1 MIGEGW
7 VRLRRVFLFPVVD
20 DVGDGF
26 PDALSEFVCGFD
38 KDDGVG
44 VVVVDEVGALSEEL
58 GDLDV
63 AECLEVVD
71 GTAVADG
78 KRLAEQR
85 WLVLAVAL
93 CGVLFLERASG
104 PADAAG
110 GSGTHVVMVRI
121 EDVDAHSRGRRRSA
135 HPSRS
140 PPRSRMA
147 NVSTRS
153 TI

>member
-1 MIGEGW
+1 MSGSSLCM
-7 VRLRRVFLFPVVD
+7 R
-20 DVGDGF
+20 
-26 PDALSEFVCGFD
+26 SSQ
-38 KDDGVG
+38 
-44 VVVVDEVGALSEEL
+44 ALSEEL

-121 EDVDAHSRGRRRSA
+121 EDVDADCTRAKAFGASV
-135 HPSRS
+135 
-140 PPRSRMA
+140 
-147 NVSTRS
+147 VSEPTSFPYGERQY
-153 TI
+153 TVDDLAGHR